1 MPHHSSARSVFRVMG
16 LALPR
21 DLTKTY
27 LYHITDIS
35 NLPSILVNGGLLS
48 DCALAGVA
56 HQVIGYPNIK
66 QRRMTQYRV
75 HCCGN
80 RFVGEFVPFYFCPRS
95 PMLYTVNRGNT
106 GRPPGCQTSIVHL
119 VTTVSAALK
128 QGRSFAISDGNAG
141 AGYATFRSDLAAL
154 DDPTHLRWADIN
166 TNRWQGKM
174 HFKQAEFLVAD
185 QFDWSAIV
193 YIGCHNTTA
202 VGQVANLLPQHGKPQ
217 VGAQPS
223 WYY

>member
-1 MPHHSSARSVFRVMG
+1 VS
-16 LALPR
+16 LILPR

-35 NLPSILVNGGLLS
+35 NLPSILQNGGLLP
-48 DCALAGVA
+48 DCALVSVA
-56 HQVIGYPNIK
+56 HQVIGYSNIK
-66 QRRMTQYRV
+66 LRRMTQYRV
-75 HCCGN
+75 PCCGN

-95 PMLYTVNRGNT
+95 PMLYTVNLGNT

-119 VTTVSAALK
+119 VTTVNAAVK
-128 QGRSFAISDGNAG
+128 QGRPFAISDSNAG

-166 TNRWQGKM
+166 TNQWQGKM
-174 HFKQAEFLVAD
+174 QFKQAEFLVAD
-185 QFDWSAIV
+185 RFDWGAIV
-193 YIGCHNTTA
+193 HIGCHNAA
-202 VGQVANLLPQHGKPQ
+202 VAAQVANMLPQQAGLQ
-217 VGAQPS
+217 VGARPN

>member
-1 MPHHSSARSVFRVMG
+1 M
-16 LALPR
+16 PR

-35 NLPSILVNGGLLS
+35 NLPSILTNGGLLS
-48 DCALAGVA
+48 DCALADVA

-75 HCCGN
+75 PCCEN
-80 RFVGEFVPFYFCPRS
+80 RYVGEFVPFYFCPRS

-106 GRPPGCQTSIVHL
+106 GRPPGCQTSVVHL
-119 VTTVSAALK
+119 VTNVAMAVN
-128 QGRSFAISDGNAG
+128 QGRPIAISDGNAG
-141 AGYATFRSDLAAL
+141 AGYATFRNDLAAL
-154 DDPTHLRWADIN
+154 DDP
-166 TNRWQGKM
+166 
-174 HFKQAEFLVAD
+174 
-185 QFDWSAIV
+185 SAIV
-193 YIGCHNTTA
+193 FVGCHNAT
-202 VGQVANLLPQHGKPQ
+202 VASHVAKLLPQHGSPH